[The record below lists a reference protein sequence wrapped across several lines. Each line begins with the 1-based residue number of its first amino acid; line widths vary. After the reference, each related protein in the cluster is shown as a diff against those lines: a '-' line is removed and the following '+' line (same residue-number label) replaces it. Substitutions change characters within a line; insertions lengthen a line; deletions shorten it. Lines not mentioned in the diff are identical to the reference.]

1 MGDPLW
7 IEHMHMKKGALTKK
21 ANKAGQ
27 SPMEFASEH
36 AGDSGSTGRQARL
49 AQTLQ
54 SFHSH
59 LPSGVA
65 QSPKGDIGAHRGMEA
80 KAAGGFKGA
89 KIMKTASYFHGG

>member
-21 ANKAGQ
+21 ATRAGQ

-36 AGDSGSTGRQARL
+36 QADDSKTGKQARL
-49 AQTLQ
+49 AMTLQ
-54 SFHSH
+54 NFHSN

-65 QSPKGDIGAHRGMEA
+65 LSPKGDIGAHRGLEA
-80 KAAGGFKGA
+80 KTAAPFKGT
-89 KIMKTASYFHGG
+89 KIMKTAEYFHGG